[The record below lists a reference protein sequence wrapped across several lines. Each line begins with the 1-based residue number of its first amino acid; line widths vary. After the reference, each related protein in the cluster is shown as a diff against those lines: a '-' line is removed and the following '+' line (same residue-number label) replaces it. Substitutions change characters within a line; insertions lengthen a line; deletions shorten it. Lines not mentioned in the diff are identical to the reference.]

1 MRVFFVF
8 AGLLFL
14 LGGCASGSG
23 DSRFDKILS
32 GLDNSGNPNSGR
44 AGGSSNAISSGQQ
57 GSEVSR
63 IVDPGTGSF
72 VSSRAPELSVS
83 QLPSGAEGYTLNLV
97 EAPIAAAAKSVL
109 GDTLGLTY
117 TIDNTVRGN
126 VTLQTSGAV
135 TREVLIEIFE
145 TALSANGASLSRSG
159 VGYQIVPIG
168 SALASTPSVS
178 VPSVTPGTPGLKIQ
192 VIELRHI
199 SADEMRNILA
209 PISREGSILRAD
221 ANRNYIMLAGTNAD
235 LAAMRE
241 AIAVFDVDWMRGMSV
256 ALHPLNTS
264 QPAEVAREL
273 ETIFKAREGPGADL
287 IQFIP
292 NDRLRSVLVIT
303 SRPQYLARAEAWIQR
318 LDRLADASD
327 EQLFVYNIQNR
338 PAKELAAV
346 LQSIVS
352 DSASGGISSPVS
364 PDLTS
369 TDVSAE
375 GGVGA
380 ESIATPTITS
390 TGPGGAPISVV
401 ADEENNALL
410 ISTTAR
416 EYKRIEQ
423 ILRQLDVLPTQV
435 FLETV
440 IAEVTLN
447 DELEFGVRFFFES
460 GGFALRLSELATGF
474 VGISPPGLGWTF
486 ATGDFRVALN
496 ALSTITEVKVI
507 SSPNL
512 LALNN
517 QEAILQIGDQVPI
530 VTQTSTSTDS
540 AGAPVINTVE
550 LRDTGIILT
559 MTPRVN
565 SSGRVLLDIEQ
576 EASSVIETTSSGID
590 SPTIQQ
596 RKIATRVVVNDGE
609 AIALGGLIQERETS
623 NSSQVPVLGD
633 VPVVGNLF
641 RSKRSRSERTE
652 LIIFI
657 RPRVI
662 RNIHEARAITDEFR
676 RQMDFSSPTFRERLD
691 QNLERLR

>member
-1 MRVFFVF
+1 MRVYVVF
-8 AGLLFL
+8 AVLMLVL
-14 LGGCASGSG
+14 AGCATPDSG
-23 DSRFDKILS
+23 DSRFERLLS
-32 GLDNSGNPNSGR
+32 GLENSGAPSTRG
-44 AGGSSNAISSGQQ
+44 AGGAAGSIESGQQ
-57 GSEVSR
+57 GQAVSQV
-63 IVDPGTGSF
+63 IDPGTGSF
-72 VSSRAPELSVS
+72 VSSRAPAVQAS
-83 QLPSGAEGYTLNLV
+83 QLPSGAEGFTLNLV

-126 VTLQTSGAV
+126 VTLQTSGPV
-135 TREVLIEIFE
+135 TREVLIEVFE
-145 TALSANGASLSRSG
+145 TALAANGASLTRRGSG
-159 VGYQIVPIG
+159 FQIVPIS
-168 SALASTPSVS
+168 SALAGTPSVS
-178 VPSVTPGTPGLKIQ
+178 VPSVTPGAPGLKIQ

-199 SADEMRNILA
+199 SADEMQNILA
-209 PISREGSILRAD
+209 PISREGAILRAD
-221 ANRNYIMLAGTNAD
+221 PDRNYIMLAGTNAD

-241 AIAVFDVDWMRGMSV
+241 AISVFDVDWMRGMSV
-256 ALHPLNTS
+256 ALYPLNTS

-273 ETIFKAREGPGADL
+273 ETIFKTREGPGANL
-287 IQFIP
+287 IQFVP
-292 NDRLRSVLVIT
+292 NERLRSVLVIT

-318 LDRLADASD
+318 LDRLADASE

-338 PAKELAAV
+338 PAKELATV
-346 LQSIVS
+346 LQSILT
-352 DSASGGISSPVS
+352 DSGGGSGASPVS

-369 TDVSAE
+369 LEVSAE
-375 GGVGA
+375 GAVEGDSRA
-380 ESIATPTITS
+380 SSISS
-390 TGPGGAPISVV
+390 TGAGGTPISVV

-410 ISTTAR
+410 ISTTSR
-416 EYKRIEQ
+416 EYKRVEQ

-460 GGFALRLSELATGF
+460 GGFALRLSDLATGF
-474 VGISPPGLGWTF
+474 VGITPPGLGWTF

-530 VTQTSTSTDS
+530 VTQTSTGTES

-576 EASSVIETTSSGID
+576 EASNVVQTTTSGID

-609 AIALGGLIQERETS
+609 AIALGGLIQERETVGKT
-623 NSSQVPVLGD
+623 QVPVLGD

-641 RSKRSRSERTE
+641 RNKRSRTERTE

-662 RNIHEARAITDEFR
+662 RNIREARAITDEFR
-676 RQMDFSSPTFRERLD
+676 RQLDFSSPTFRERLD
-691 QNLERLR
+691 QNLDRLR